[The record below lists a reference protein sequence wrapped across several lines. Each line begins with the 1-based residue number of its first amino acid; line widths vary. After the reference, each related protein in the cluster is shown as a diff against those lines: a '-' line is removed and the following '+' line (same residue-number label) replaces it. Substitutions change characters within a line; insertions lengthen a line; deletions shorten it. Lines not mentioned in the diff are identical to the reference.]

1 MALEF
6 KQDLKLMQKLV
17 MTPQLQQ
24 AIKLLQLSRLELTDV
39 IRSEMQENPTL
50 EEVAEGA
57 APEEQKGDGEAKEPE
72 GPEELKGEGDGIQEM
87 DWAQYLESYSTPTT
101 RVTYED
107 EDRQSFES
115 TLTKQ
120 RSLID
125 HLEWQLRLSNMDDR
139 EMIVGANIIGNIDED
154 GYLQATVDEI
164 ASQCEEESDFV
175 EAVLKKIQGF
185 DPIGVAARTPQECLL
200 IQVRKLEQA
209 TLDEIAAQYEEDPAL
224 VEEVLKKN
232 EEIESGGS
240 VVERILTDFIPLLE
254 KKKFSAIAKE
264 LHISMEDVFAAI
276 KIIAGLEPK
285 PGRAFGGGET
295 QYITPDIYIYKVG
308 NDFEIVQNEDG
319 LPKLRVSKYY
329 QDILSDGSAAT
340 EATREYVKEKL
351 RNAQWLINS
360 INQRQRTIYKVTKSI
375 IKFQR
380 EFLEK
385 GLKCLRPLVLRD
397 VAEDI
402 NMHESTI
409 SRVTTNKYVHT
420 PQGIFELKF
429 FFKSKVHSMNG
440 QEISSES
447 VKEKI
452 RQIIANEDSNKPIS
466 DQAIVA
472 LLRRND
478 IDIARRT
485 VAKYRENM
493 KILPSTKRKKFY

>member
-1 MALEF
+1 
-6 KQDLKLMQKLV
+6 
-17 MTPQLQQ
+17 
-24 AIKLLQLSRLELTDV
+24 LTDA

-57 APEEQKGDGEAKEPE
+57 VPEEQKGERELKEPE

-125 HLEWQLRLSNMDDR
+125 HLEWQLRLSNMDER

-164 ASQCEEESDFV
+164 AAQCEEDPAFI
-175 EAVLKKIQGF
+175 EAVLTKIQKF
-185 DPIGVAARTPQECLL
+185 DPYGIGARNPQECLL
-200 IQVRKLEQA
+200 IQARKLE
-209 TLDEIAAQYEEDPAL
+209 L
-224 VEEVLKKN
+224 
-232 EEIESGGS
+232 GGS
-240 VVERILTDFIPLLE
+240 AVERILMEFLPLLE
-254 KKKFSAIAKE
+254 KKKYTAIAKE
-264 LHISMEDVFAAI
+264 LCISMDEVIAAT

-285 PGRAFGGGET
+285 PGRAYGGGDT
-295 QYITPDIYIYKVG
+295 QYITPDIYIYRVG

-319 LPKLRVSKYY
+319 LPRLRVSKYY
-329 QDILSDGSAAT
+329 QDILSAGSTAT

-385 GLKCLRPLVLRD
+385 GITYLRPLVLRD

-420 PQGIFELKF
+420 PQGIFELKY
-429 FFKSKVHSMNG
+429 FFKSKVHSMDG
-440 QEISSES
+440 HDISSES

-452 RQIIANEDSNKPIS
+452 RTIIANEDSQKPIS
-466 DQAIVA
+466 DQAIVEI
-472 LLRRND
+472 LRRED